1 MLDRNVLYIHK
12 SRKMADQALI
22 FGIDVLVGLLV
33 FVLGAAV
40 GSFLNVVVYRL
51 PAGLSLLFP
60 PSRCPHC
67 LTRLQ
72 PYENV
77 PILGWLWLKGQCRHC
92 HSAIAVRYPL
102 VETAT
107 ALLFLLTFLAF
118 GWTWQTI
125 SYWCLLSWL
134 LALSLIDLDTMW
146 LPDSLTRSGVVVG
159 LAFQAITAYGNTPT
173 VAAGSNGLITGILG
187 AVLGIW
193 LFDGIRW
200 IGTIALG
207 QPAMGGG
214 DAKLAA
220 LIGAW
225 LGWQLVLLTAFL
237 ACAVGA
243 LIGGGAIALKLIDRR
258 QPVPF
263 GPYLALGAVL
273 AAFWGQTMID
283 LYLQWLGVSTLN

>member
-1 MLDRNVLYIHK
+1 MFWIE
-12 SRKMADQALI
+12 AL
-22 FGIDVLVGLLV
+22 FGCIA
-33 FVLGAAV
+33 FTLGAAI

-51 PAGLSLLFP
+51 PAGLSLLWP
-60 PSRCPHC
+60 PSRCPYC
-67 LTRLQ
+67 LTRLK

-77 PILGWLWLKGQCRHC
+77 PILGWLWLRGQCRHC
-92 HSAIAVRYPL
+92 HRAIAVRYPL
-102 VETAT
+102 VEAAT
-107 ALLFLLTFLAF
+107 ACLFLLTFLAF
-118 GWTWQTI
+118 GLSWQTL

-146 LPDSLTRSGVVVG
+146 LPDSLTRSGVVMG
-159 LAFQAITAYGNTPT
+159 LVFQVILATSEVAT
-173 VAAGSNGLITGILG
+173 VPAAVDGLTTGILG

-200 IGTIALG
+200 LGTLALG

-237 ACAVGA
+237 ACAAGA

-263 GPYLALGAVL
+263 GPYLALGAAI
-273 AAFWGQTMID
+273 AAFWGQTLID
-283 LYLQWLGVSTLN
+283 LYLQWLGVTG